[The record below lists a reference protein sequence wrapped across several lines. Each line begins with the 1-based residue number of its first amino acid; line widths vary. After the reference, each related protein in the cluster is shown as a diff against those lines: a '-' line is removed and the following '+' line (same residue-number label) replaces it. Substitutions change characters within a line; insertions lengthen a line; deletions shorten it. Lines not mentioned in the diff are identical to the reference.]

1 MSGSPDATV
10 DLVTWRLR
18 TNGRGA
24 DTDTTSNWPDCS
36 NVGNTTELTL
46 EQQFKQC
53 NFINLDGKLNPAA
66 RDIHNIEDFD
76 EMANAVFLNSLAWG
90 ITRSG
95 VYSQRV
101 RKYIQT
107 WFLNEDTYMNPNLK
121 YAQLQG
127 GPEGQHG
134 THTGILD
141 LKSMAK
147 VASGII
153 LLRDGGSNEWDQQT
167 DAHFQDW
174 CRNYTEWLTT
184 EQQALDEKASPNN
197 HGTYYYAQLGS
208 LYVIA
213 NDKEKAGATAD
224 EYFST
229 IYQGQITQDGDQPL
243 EHDRTRP
250 YHYLT
255 YNLAGAI
262 AVGRIAEYAGKP
274 QWDKKASSG
283 AGIQEACNYV
293 MNFPPK
299 EEAASE
305 LWPYVAAVGSIYGD
319 SDNKYSQWLQKSSD
333 GSYFTDASYYW
344 NQPLAD
350 GRIRPERDAVTYAV
364 ESGVRTLS
372 VGEQPTA
379 APVSHN
385 GNNKSG
391 ATSVRASLGAVVG
404 AAVLAALI

>member
-1 MSGSPDATV
+1 
-10 DLVTWRLR
+10 
-18 TNGRGA
+18 
-24 DTDTTSNWPDCS
+24 
-36 NVGNTTELTL
+36 
-46 EQQFKQC
+46 
-53 NFINLDGKLNPAA
+53 
-66 RDIHNIEDFD
+66 
-76 EMANAVFLNSLAWG
+76 MANAVFLNSLAWG

-107 WFLNEDTYMNPNLK
+107 WFLNEETFMNPNLK

-147 VASGII
+147 IASGVI
-153 LLRDGGSNEWDQQT
+153 LLRDGSSNEWDKDT
-167 DAHFQDW
+167 DTHFQDW
-174 CRNYTEWLTT
+174 VRNYTSWLTT
-184 EQQALDEKASPNN
+184 DEIALEEKGSPNN

-213 NDKEKAGATAD
+213 NDKQKAGETAN
-224 EYFST
+224 EYFSS
-229 IYQGQITQDGDQPL
+229 IYQQQIMQDGDQPL

-262 AVGRIAEYAGKP
+262 AVGRIAEYAGQP
-274 QWDKKASSG
+274 QWDTKAASG

-305 LWPYVAAVGSIYGD
+305 LWPYVAAVGAIYGD
-319 SDNKYSQWLQKSSD
+319 ADNKYSQWLQKSSD

-350 GRIRPERDAVTYAV
+350 GRIRPERDAVTYAID
-364 ESGVRTLS
+364 GGIRTLS
-372 VGEQPTA
+372 VGEQPSA
-379 APVSHN
+379 APVSHP
-385 GNNKSG
+385 SG
-391 ATSVRASLGAVVG
+391 ASAARAPAAV
-404 AAVLAALI
+404 VLAAVALVALAI